1 MEIDVQFILK
11 LMDYANDNISKVL
24 ECNHAS
30 IHIKFS
36 DDLVVGIDTQ
46 PYNDDDKIVIHFISP
61 GKQFTYTYSTSEWI
75 KVDEKFKNL
84 INYKLEVI
92 RESVIKYKIDCIIN
106 LMTPVEH
113 RVIKNI
119 EDFNYDE

>member
-1 MEIDVQFILK
+1 MEIDVQFVLK
-11 LMDYANDNISKVL
+11 IMDYANDNISKVL
-24 ECNHAS
+24 GCSNYD

-36 DDLVVGIDTQ
+36 DDLVVGINTQ
-46 PYNDDDKIVIHFISP
+46 PYDGDDKIIIYFITP
-61 GKQFTYTYSTSEWI
+61 GKQYAYSTNEWI
-75 KVDEKFKNL
+75 NVDDKFKNL

-92 RESVIKYKIDCIIN
+92 RESLIKYKSDCIIN